1 MLLETQ
7 GASIVVVL
15 NFERVTVTISATYVL
30 LLVMQ
35 VLESAADGLV
45 SVNIVLESAMIS
57 LE

>member
-1 MLLETQ
+1 MLLEKL
-7 GASIVVVL
+7 GASIVVVN
-15 NFERVTVTISATYVL
+15 NFERVTVAISATYVL

-45 SVNIVLESAMIS
+45 SVDIVLESTMIS